1 VTLPALGMRA
11 MAPNDWP
18 AVRRIYAEGIDTGRA
33 SFETE
38 IPDWP
43 AWNAGH
49 LAECRLVAERNGAI
63 VGWAA
68 LMPVSARACFRGVAE
83 VSLYVAE
90 AARGTGV
97 GRALLEAL
105 IPASEAQGIWTLWSS
120 IHTDNPASLALHQRC
135 GFRMIGR
142 RERIALRD
150 GVWTDTFNLE
160 RRSAVVGV

>member
-1 VTLPALGMRA
+1 MRA
-11 MAPNDWP
+11 MAAQDWP
-18 AVRRIYAEGIDTGRA
+18 AVRQIYAEGLTTGTA

-43 AWNAGH
+43 NWNAGH
-49 LAECRLVAERNGAI
+49 LAECRLVAERNGAM

-90 AARGTGV
+90 AARGLGV
-97 GRALLEAL
+97 GRALLDAL
-105 IPASEAQGIWTLWSS
+105 IPASEAHGIWTLWSS

-142 RERIALRD
+142 RERIALRG